1 MVETKAAGLLNQFCK
16 VAKVIE
22 YFRLTIV
29 KLPPKGS
36 KT

>member
-1 MVETKAAGLLNQFCK
+1 MVETKAAGLLNPSIK
-16 VAKVIE
+16 VAKAGE

-29 KLPPKGS
+29 RLSPNGS